1 MDKNV
6 YILKESIN
14 RAVKEI
20 LFENKKNETVLDT
33 IIENVVSN
41 KLRMLKED
49 NNKENRKSGKDVK
62 NKKHNVLQW
71 LRQDTVNVAAIRR
84 ELEGEPETQ
93 EEEDSKRSYFMK
105 KVHET
110 DGKSFSDNEIN
121 ALYAIKSRLGQ

>member
-1 MDKNV
+1 MDKN
-6 YILKESIN
+6 INLLKESIN
-14 RAVKEI
+14 KAVREA
-20 LFENKKNETVLDT
+20 LVEEGKKQRQLDT
-33 IIENVVSN
+33 LIENTLA
-41 KLRMLKED
+41 KQLRRLLQENQED
-49 NNKENRKSGKDVK
+49 NT
-62 NKKHNVLQW
+62 NKKHNVLSW

-93 EEEDSKRSYFMK
+93 EEEDAKRSYFMK